1 MTEARLRGLPC
12 KSSAAWTPPLT
23 IHSCG
28 HMQVVLIESWW
39 LIDIYKQGPNEPKDN
54 TSHLCTCVTDTCDQH
69 LGKDSQGRAW
79 AAMGKPNSNA
89 TLRAADVDGSRAWDP
104 VGFCRKVFLRTR
116 RSATAATAKS
126 RELRTQHLVSERCLA
141 SGPGSHLSGA
151 VRNRRQSMC
160 LVEKNMYIKP
170 PRYLHIIVI
179 YIYIQLLDWT

>member
-69 LGKDSQGRAW
+69 LGKDSKGRAW
-79 AAMGKPNSNA
+79 AAFGNPTPTRPWELQ
-89 TLRAADVDGSRAWDP
+89 TLMDPVLGIPWDP
-104 VGFCRKVFLRTR
+104 GERSFCEQGAMQLLQRQSPESCGHNTW
-116 RSATAATAKS
+116 SASHAWLQAQAATCQEPVTIVAKACA
-126 RELRTQHLVSERCLA
+126 LWKKYV
-141 SGPGSHLSGA
+141 
-151 VRNRRQSMC
+151 
-160 LVEKNMYIKP
+160 Y
-170 PRYLHIIVI
+170 
-179 YIYIQLLDWT
+179 

>member
-69 LGKDSQGRAW
+69 LGKDSKGRAW
-79 AAMGKPNSNA
+79 AAFGNPTPTRPWELQ
-89 TLRAADVDGSRAWDP
+89 TLMDPVLGIPWDP
-104 VGFCRKVFLRTR
+104 GERSFCEQGAVQLLQRQ
-116 RSATAATAKS
+116 SP
-126 RELRTQHLVSERCLA
+126 RELRTQHLVSEPCLA

-151 VRNRRQSMC
+151 GHNRRQSMC
-160 LVEKNMYIKP
+160 LVEKICILN
-170 PRYLHIIVI
+170 LLCI
-179 YIYIQLLDWT
+179 YIL